1 MRIKEG
7 SSMLFDS
14 NYTLTVLL
22 VLFVAVVCI
31 FIQRF
36 FKKYLESDQYYYLKD
51 ITLTAAWALCGIW
64 APDRPLRITIAA
76 GVAAACVGF
85 CQKVTK
91 GKNLR
96 FLYFIV
102 GLGFSLFGP
111 RIAFIEF
118 SEGEYYYLSYFA
130 SIAISTLWIGIF
142 PIFFQ
147 EIDEIPGMCGLLL
160 TVSWTLVS
168 IVIMLSSQNLREA
181 VQLCIMGMVL
191 LLVFWSRHIH
201 AYRRLTEPL
210 TALWGTLFA
219 GLAIFGVSKGVAFY
233 TLAVLPLGLFMLPLI
248 ETSISVVSAAFS
260 PMPTGNLILYRKL
273 LSRGMD
279 HASAVHSVVMIC
291 AFIGCM
297 AAFIQIGAASFFVLL
312 AAAFS
317 LSTVTWI
324 FFRYASKSDRSQAR
338 KPGLWG
344 IRVDNI
350 SLNYAI
356 SQVQHWINKG
366 TDHCIIVTPDAL
378 AALRSRTDTR
388 YRRIIRNAAMVLPDG
403 AGLIAALR
411 LLHTPIQERIPGVE
425 FTEHICKRASYE
437 GWGIWFLGGAPGVAE
452 AAASKLAE
460 KYPGLNVAG
469 TRNGYFRDE
478 EIDDICSDIRRS
490 GAKVLFVG
498 LGVPKQEY
506 WLEDNLAKTGAT
518 VGMGIGGTMDVISG
532 KLTRAPK
539 IWQNLCLEWLY
550 RTIQEPWRW
559 RRILKL
565 PEFAFYVVLTALHL
579 DPYNP
584 NDSEEESEII

>member
-1 MRIKEG
+1 MR
-7 SSMLFDS
+7 SRD
-14 NYTLTVLL
+14 V
-22 VLFVAVVCI
+22 
-31 FIQRF
+31 R
-36 FKKYLESDQYYYLKD
+36 
-51 ITLTAAWALCGIW
+51 
-64 APDRPLRITIAA
+64 IAA
-76 GVAAACVGF
+76 H
-85 CQKVTK
+85 
-91 GKNLR
+91 
-96 FLYFIV
+96 
-102 GLGFSLFGP
+102 
-111 RIAFIEF
+111 
-118 SEGEYYYLSYFA
+118 GELDA
-130 SIAISTLWIGIF
+130 RLDRDNA
-142 PIFFQ
+142 
-147 EIDEIPGMCGLLL
+147 LLAEL
-160 TVSWTLVS
+160 K
-168 IVIMLSSQNLREA
+168 EA

-388 YRRIIRNAAMVLPDG
+388 YRRIIRNAAMVLPDD
-403 AGLIAALR
+403 R
-411 LLHTPIQERIPGVE
+411 TYCSPQTPAYSHPGGIPGVE

-437 GWGIWFLGGAPGVAE
+437 GWGIWFLGGQGSQKPRHPNLPRSPDSMSPVR
-452 AAASKLAE
+452 
-460 KYPGLNVAG
+460 G
-469 TRNGYFRDE
+469 TATSGTKDRRYR
-478 EIDDICSDIRRS
+478 SDIRRS
-490 GAKVLFVG
+490 GAKVALRRARRS
-498 LGVPKQEY
+498 
-506 WLEDNLAKTGAT
+506 NRNTG
-518 VGMGIGGTMDVISG
+518 S
-532 KLTRAPK
+532 
-539 IWQNLCLEWLY
+539 
-550 RTIQEPWRW
+550 RTILQR
-559 RRILKL
+559 
-565 PEFAFYVVLTALHL
+565 PERQSAWA
-579 DPYNP
+579 
-584 NDSEEESEII
+584 